1 MFNYGI
7 GSVENGAFDGV
18 KGIALTA
25 CPVGEWRAS
34 AGDGLPLSAPKNQK
48 SPLSNPAQKTKR
60 LYCITVNSL
69 ISFMLFPRG
78 NCVCLSARQYVRNFY
93 LLFSRSHGTIR
104 NRNRR
109 RFNRHFY
116 PAPVAVPPTAGTL
129 FCCSCQHCF
138 AE

>member
-1 MFNYGI
+1 MESG
-7 GSVENGAFDGV
+7 GGRRVS
-18 KGIALTA
+18 
-25 CPVGEWRAS
+25 S
-34 AGDGLPLSAPKNQK
+34 LSTEKSKK
-48 SPLSNPAQKTKR
+48 SPFKSRAKEKR

-116 PAPVAVPPTAGTL
+116 PIPRCRATDSGDSFLLFMSTL
-129 FCCSCQHCF
+129 LCGIMHKTRKNSFRYSFSLKNHG
-138 AE
+138 EDTLKSE